1 MIDGLFSIM
10 KQIIV
15 ALSNLVVIR
24 FGVYE
29 IDALTL
35 FLGLAVGENCQFAVH
50 AVLTNLK
57 IEKTKLKI
65 VTQ

>member
-1 MIDGLFSIM
+1 MIDGLFTIM

-15 ALSNLVVIR
+15 ALSNLIVIR

-35 FLGLAVGENCQFAVH
+35 FLGLAACSIIITLLFPWSGDDDD
-50 AVLTNLK
+50 
-57 IEKTKLKI
+57 
-65 VTQ
+65 